1 MDDDFFGGLDK
12 KISDLDAKQQ
22 ARAEQKAA
30 DTAFSERAIAEMHP
44 VARDYVEKL
53 RERGI
58 TARVSGNERGLTFEM
73 RWADNADH
81 GLSVYP
87 DLETGRLKIIRN
99 STDHT
104 DDKRFRSTDGRL
116 YGEADWKPSM
126 FESALKS
133 VINDYMFYA
142 DKHGGIA

>member
-1 MDDDFFGGLDK
+1 VSDDFFGELDK

-22 ARAEQKAA
+22 ARAAQRDA
-30 DTAFSERAIAEMHP
+30 DTAFSEKAIAEMHP
-44 VARDYVEKL
+44 VARVYIEKL

-73 RWADNADH
+73 RWVDNADH

-87 DLETGRLKIIRN
+87 DLDTGRLKITRN

-104 DDKRFRSTDGRL
+104 DGKRFRSTDGRL
-116 YGEADWKPSM
+116 YGETDWKPST
-126 FESALKS
+126 FENALKS
-133 VINDYMFYA
+133 VINDYLSYA
-142 DKHGGIA
+142 EKHGGIA

>member
-1 MDDDFFGGLDK
+1 MSDDFFGELDK
-12 KISDLDAKQQ
+12 KLGDLDSKQQ
-22 ARAEQKAA
+22 ARSDQKDA
-30 DTAFSERAIAEMHP
+30 DTAFSEREIASMHP
-44 VARDYVEKL
+44 VAREYADKL
-53 RERGI
+53 GERGI
-58 TARVSGNERGLTFEM
+58 TARVSGSERGLTFEM

-104 DDKRFRSTDGRL
+104 DHKRFRSSDGRT

-133 VINDYMFYA
+133 VINDYLFYA